1 MQRKEY
7 IISASALPSIPCKTP
22 RLYCDHQDCPAELL
36 HPPEDC
42 NVNSSLSF
50 TLQICRVEDITV
62 AGLIEGG
69 VIHFHRARTV
79 VVDSSGLISVSG
91 LGCFTN
97 YLQAVPPTIW
107 YRLVFE
113 CAVTFGSRDNLKAT
127 FQPVFS
133 WLETHAN
140 PALSMHGVWVDLAIC
155 QATRCGYC
163 QFGLAVYVIKEESVF
178 TS

>member
-1 MQRKEY
+1 MQRK
-7 IISASALPSIPCKTP
+7 STSLPSIPCKTP

-107 YRLVFE
+107 YRLVAGLNAQLRLVHVN
-113 CAVTFGSRDNLKAT
+113 CSYAQRDVGDKAVGK
-127 FQPVFS
+127 
-133 WLETHAN
+133 LEKI
-140 PALSMHGVWVDLAIC
+140 S
-155 QATRCGYC
+155 
-163 QFGLAVYVIKEESVF
+163 
-178 TS
+178 